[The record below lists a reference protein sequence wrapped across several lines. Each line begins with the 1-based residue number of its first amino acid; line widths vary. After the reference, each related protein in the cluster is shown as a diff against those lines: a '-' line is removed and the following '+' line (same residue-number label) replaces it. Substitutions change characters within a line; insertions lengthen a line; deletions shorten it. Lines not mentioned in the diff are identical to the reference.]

1 VARLRDDLLRVFRL
15 AKAEELRRL
24 LGAEA
29 YARAGAWYW
38 RCGLCGRRLRGLRAL
53 ERHAALKHPREYREA
68 AARALVA
75 AKLRFG
81 RLPRWFLEARAASP
95 AGRG

>member
-1 VARLRDDLLRVFRL
+1 MARLRDDLFRAFRL

-53 ERHAALKHPREYREA
+53 ERHAAVKHPREYREA

-75 AKLRFG
+75 VRLRFG
-81 RLPRWFLEARAASP
+81 RLPRWFPEAHAASL
-95 AGRG
+95 ARRG